1 MPRIRCRYIDCYF
14 LESGYC
20 TAEIIRLDP
29 DEGCLTYSHID
40 DVTLS
45 EPEDWELDEIEDL
58 DDIDEIDEIDE
69 VWEDNGDDDEEDDDG
84 VEDWIEDDVL

>member
-14 LESGYC
+14 LEAGYC

-45 EPEDWELDEIEDL
+45 EPEDWELDEIEDIDDI
-58 DDIDEIDEIDE
+58 DDIDE
-69 VWEDNGDDDEEDDDG
+69 VWDDG
-84 VEDWIEDDVL
+84 EVDEDEDEDEDWIEDNVL